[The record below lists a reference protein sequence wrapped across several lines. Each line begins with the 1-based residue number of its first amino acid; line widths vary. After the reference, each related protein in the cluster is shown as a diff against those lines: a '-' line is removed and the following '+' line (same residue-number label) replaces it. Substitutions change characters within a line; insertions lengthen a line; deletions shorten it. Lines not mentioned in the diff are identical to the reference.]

1 MLFSCNV
8 KKTGS
13 VPAQDN
19 PIGSVE
25 GARGNASPRDLT
37 EEAVQDVTGGFV
49 DEASDTGKRGGTDFF
64 ELKWVGTINPDDITR
79 MGISEL
85 TSIEQLLAVLPDEQV
100 KEIER
105 INFWTPVNIKSFKG
119 IERFTR
125 LQTLSIRKPSIEDRK
140 SSIEDLED
148 LVLPHNNLVYVY
160 FEDSEIGSLKGL
172 DGIGDMLFLSL
183 AGSHI
188 KDKDSIELVGKLNSL
203 KSISLDRFPDYKKA
217 LDILPETITTISI
230 NNNGINTIKEI
241 EFLKEKEKYPY
252 LKYVYVGGNNFSW
265 EDLETE
271 QPNWL
276 PVELEWV
283 ESGL

>member
-1 MLFSCNV
+1 MNRNKMYRFYKSVLGMVCLCVLMLFSCNV

-19 PIGSVE
+19 SIGSVE
-25 GARGNASPRDLT
+25 EDQGNASPRDLT

-49 DEASDTGKRGGTDFF
+49 YEVSDTGKRGGTDFF

-125 LQTLSIRKPSIEDRK
+125 LKTLSIRK
-140 SSIEDLED
+140 SSIE
-148 LVLPHNNLVYVY
+148 
-160 FEDSEIGSLKGL
+160 
-172 DGIGDMLFLSL
+172 
-183 AGSHI
+183 
-188 KDKDSIELVGKLNSL
+188 
-203 KSISLDRFPDYKKA
+203 
-217 LDILPETITTISI
+217 
-230 NNNGINTIKEI
+230 
-241 EFLKEKEKYPY
+241 
-252 LKYVYVGGNNFSW
+252 
-265 EDLETE
+265 
-271 QPNWL
+271 
-276 PVELEWV
+276 
-283 ESGL
+283 